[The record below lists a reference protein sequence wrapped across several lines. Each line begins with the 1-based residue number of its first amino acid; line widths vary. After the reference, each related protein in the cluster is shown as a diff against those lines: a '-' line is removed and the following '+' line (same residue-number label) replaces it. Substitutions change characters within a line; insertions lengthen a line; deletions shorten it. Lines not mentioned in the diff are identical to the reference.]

1 MNLILMTNLLMKIY
15 FIFELVNKKNFI
27 EEFIGQISYYY
38 SFLIFNENKNI
49 NYNLIFEYIS

>member
-49 NYNLIFEYIS
+49 NYNLIFEYYI